1 MLLGDLVLALPGP
14 AVDHRDAIGL
24 APRLDAAGEPARHP
38 HQVRIVQVVVR
49 TVVPAP
55 PPRPEPTRV
64 MAQREEG
71 VQHDPV
77 HAVIAAGQQV
87 PVPLAPAAPAH
98 PPAPVKMVMPQIP
111 APRHFSRLRDVAGRS
126 DAELDALVEQ
136 AIADA
141 YDEYEQLASFHVV
154 IEEHLAV
161 PFRTTVL
168 GVEVTVNKI
177 DLLSGSGIVA
187 ICSRGKHRQA
197 IGILDLPLPAPP
209 PAGAEW
215 IDAYRHWAT

>member
-24 APRLDAAGEPARHP
+24 APRLDAAREPARHP

-55 PPRPEPTRV
+55 PPGPEPARV

-87 PVPLAPAAPAH
+87 AVPGTEVIGH
-98 PPAPVKMVMPQIP
+98 PPTVRISGA
-111 APRHFSRLRDVAGRS
+111 SRQPDCPKGHSFRAKSRTERS
-126 DAELDALVEQ
+126 G
-136 AIADA
+136 
-141 YDEYEQLASFHVV
+141 
-154 IEEHLAV
+154 
-161 PFRTTVL
+161 L
-168 GVEVTVNKI
+168 GPMKSV
-177 DLLSGSGIVA
+177 
-187 ICSRGKHRQA
+187 
-197 IGILDLPLPAPP
+197 
-209 PAGAEW
+209 
-215 IDAYRHWAT
+215 